1 MRNPEKHLLFG
12 TDSLPP
18 GAGRQRGVTLLEMMV
33 GITIGLLVVLAALGT
48 IVLTRQSGSTI
59 ADTTQLTSQATNAL
73 RTIGAQIRQA
83 GAIETLPSIPTA
95 AAGEQTF
102 VFSPVYDGL
111 DLPGGNVRWDGPLTA
126 AGLQTTVSV
135 FGTEGGAAA
144 DTLNV
149 SYQDL
154 GANVTRDCIG
164 NAAPAAAANIRIENF
179 FSLNGTTFQCAG
191 GAAPTA
197 PQPIADDVEDFQVN
211 YIVETLAGGQ
221 PVHQLLNATGV
232 AGLWSQ
238 VVGVEICLQVRG
250 QRTDYPTAGTFVDC
264 RGGNTAHGGRIHKVF
279 RNTYFLRNLGQ

>member
-1 MRNPEKHLLFG
+1 MRNPEIPVLFG
-12 TDSLPP
+12 TNKPAPSAL
-18 GAGRQRGVTLLEMMV
+18 GQRGATLLEMMV
-33 GITIGLLVVLAALGT
+33 GVTIGLLVVLAAVGT
-48 IVLTRQSGSTI
+48 VVLTRQSGSTI
-59 ADTTQLTSQATNAL
+59 ADSTLLTSQATNAL
-73 RTIGAQIRQA
+73 RTIGSQIRQA

-95 AAGEQTF
+95 AAGEQSF

-111 DLPGGNVRWDGPLTA
+111 DIPGGNARWDGPVTT
-126 AGLQTTVSV
+126 AGLQTTISV

-154 GANVTRDCIG
+154 GADITRDCIG

-191 GAAPTA
+191 GSSPGT
-197 PQPIADDVEDFQVN
+197 PPPIADDVEDFQVN

-221 PVHQLLNATGV
+221 PVHQLVNATGV

-238 VVGVEICLQVRG
+238 VIGVEICLQVRG
-250 QRTDYPTAGTFVDC
+250 QRTDYPTTGTFVDC
-264 RGGNTAHGGRIHKVF
+264 RGANTSHSGRIHKVF

>member
-1 MRNPEKHLLFG
+1 MRNPKVSAL
-12 TDSLPP
+12 P
-18 GAGRQRGVTLLEMMV
+18 GATRPSTEARLQRGVTLLELMV
-33 GITIGLLVVLAALGT
+33 GITIGLLVVLAAVGT

-59 ADTTQLTSQATNAL
+59 ADSTQLTSQATNAL

-83 GAIETLPSIPTA
+83 GAIETLPSIPTMA
-95 AAGEQTF
+95 VGQQSF

-111 DLPGGNVRWDGPLTA
+111 DLPGGPTRWEGPLTP
-126 AGLQTTVSV
+126 AGLQTALSV
-135 FGTEGGAAA
+135 FGTEGGAGP
-144 DTLNV
+144 DTLQV

-164 NAAPAAAANIRIENF
+164 NAAPAAAANIRIESF

-191 GAAPTA
+191 GSAPNT

-211 YIVETLAGGQ
+211 YIVETLAGGV
-221 PVHQLLNATGV
+221 PVHQLVNATGV

-238 VVGVEICLQVRG
+238 VVGIEVCLQVRG
-250 QRTDYPTAGTFVDC
+250 QRTDYPTTGTFLDC

>member
-1 MRNPEKHLLFG
+1 MRNPEFHVPFG
-12 TDSLPP
+12 TDSQSTR
-18 GAGRQRGVTLLEMMV
+18 ARRQRGVTLLEMMV
-33 GITIGLLVVLAALGT
+33 GIAIGLLVVLAAVGT
-48 IVLTRQSGSTI
+48 IVVTRQSGSTI
-59 ADTTQLTSQATNAL
+59 ADSTLLTSQATNAL

-95 AAGEQTF
+95 ATGEQSF

-111 DLPGGNVRWDGPLTA
+111 NINADPARWDGPLTA
-126 AGLQTTVSV
+126 AGLQTAVSV
-135 FGTEGGAAA
+135 FGTEGGAVA

-191 GAAPTA
+191 GSAPAA

-221 PVHQLLNATGV
+221 PVHQLFNATGV

-250 QRTDYPTAGTFVDC
+250 QRTDYPTTGTFVDC
-264 RGGNTAHGGRIHKVF
+264 RGGNTSHGGRIHKVF